1 MKNTWALYFNVSTT
15 TILLKMNQEELKRQI
30 QALIDLAK
38 TDSNK
43 NEIMTF
49 EGYAEILEQ
58 MSNQF
63 GKDLSDYT
71 FQVDMYAIRHIFKEH
86 SNTKKEE
93 SRGQVAIT
101 DKDILLIFEVLSN
114 PDLFFYDGKS
124 RLGKDIFV
132 FQKLIDNKY
141 VVIKE
146 IREGKKK
153 IALHSMRIF
162 KAKENQK

>member
-1 MKNTWALYFNVSTT
+1 
-15 TILLKMNQEELKRQI
+15 MNKEELESQI
-30 QALIDLAK
+30 QTLIDLAK

-49 EGYAEILEQ
+49 EGYTEILEQ

-86 SNTKKEE
+86 SDTKKEE
-93 SRGQVAIT
+93 SRGQVAIK
-101 DKDILLIFEVLSN
+101 DQDILLIFEVLFN

>member
-1 MKNTWALYFNVSTT
+1 
-15 TILLKMNQEELKRQI
+15 MNQEELRKQI

-49 EGYAEILEQ
+49 EGHTEILEQ

-63 GKDLSDYT
+63 GKDLSDHT

-86 SNTKKEE
+86 SDTKKEE
-93 SRGQVAIT
+93 SRGQVAIK
-101 DKDILLIFEVLSN
+101 DQDILLIFEVLSN

-132 FQKLIDNKY
+132 FQKLIDNRY

>member
-1 MKNTWALYFNVSTT
+1 MNHED
-15 TILLKMNQEELKRQI
+15 LKIQI
-30 QALIDLAK
+30 QTLIDLAK
-38 TDSNK
+38 SDSNA
-43 NEIMTF
+43 NEFIIF
-49 EGYAEILEQ
+49 EGYSEILKQ
-58 MSNQF
+58 MGEQF
-63 GKDLSDYT
+63 GKDLSEYV
-71 FQVDMYAIRHIFKEH
+71 FQIDMYAIRHIFKEH
-86 SNTKKEE
+86 SDIKKEE
-93 SRGQVAIT
+93 NRGQIAIT
-101 DKDILLIFEVLSN
+101 EKDILLIFDVLTD

-162 KAKENQK
+162 KVKENQK

>member
-1 MKNTWALYFNVSTT
+1 
-15 TILLKMNQEELKRQI
+15 MNLEELKIQI
-30 QALIDLAK
+30 KTLIDLAK

-43 NEIMTF
+43 NEF
-49 EGYAEILEQ
+49 VAFDGDSDILEQ

-63 GKDLSDYT
+63 GKSLSDYS

-86 SNTKKEE
+86 SDSKKEE
-93 SRGQVAIT
+93 SRGQIAIT
-101 DKDILLIFEVLSN
+101 DEDILLIFDVLFN

-132 FQKLIDNKY
+132 FQKLIENKY

-146 IREGKKK
+146 IREGKKR

>member
-1 MKNTWALYFNVSTT
+1 
-15 TILLKMNQEELKRQI
+15 MNYEELKIQV
-30 QALIDLAK
+30 QALINLAK
-38 TDSNK
+38 SESNK
-43 NEIMTF
+43 NESIIF
-49 EGYAEILEQ
+49 EGYSEILKQ
-58 MSNQF
+58 MGEQF
-63 GKDLSDYT
+63 GKDLSEYV
-71 FQVDMYAIRHIFKEH
+71 FQIDMYAIRHIFKEH
-86 SNTKKEE
+86 SDIKKEE
-93 SRGQVAIT
+93 NRGQIAIT
-101 DKDILLIFEVLSN
+101 EKDILLIFDVLSD

-146 IREGKKK
+146 MREGKKK